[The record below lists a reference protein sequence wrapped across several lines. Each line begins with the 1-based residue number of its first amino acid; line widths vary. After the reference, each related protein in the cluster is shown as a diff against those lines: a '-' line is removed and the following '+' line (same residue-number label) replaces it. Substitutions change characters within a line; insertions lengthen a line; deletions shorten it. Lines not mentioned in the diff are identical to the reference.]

1 MMVSAERVL
10 EYTELPQEAAWIV
23 GGATR
28 PREETQTPRGAL
40 SFTNLQLRYRA
51 GLELALKGV
60 TCDLQPREKVGV
72 VVGDLTLNPKP

>member
-23 GGATR
+23 GGPKRTPA
-28 PREETQTPRGAL
+28 ETQTPRGGL
-40 SFTNLQLRYRA
+40 SFTNLRLRYRA

-60 TCDLQPREKVGV
+60 TCELQPREKVGV
-72 VVGDLTLNPKP
+72 VVGA